1 MLYANLYESNM
12 SSYEIASLSKVP
24 LSTPLLNAVINSL
37 NHILSYF
44 LFLCILHLI
53 QLTTILKRISLRTL
67 ASFAKHL
74 QSLLERN
81 FPPPVFT
88 CRMSA
93 VSRVSFFAIAG
104 IVASKNTNWNILND
118 RPLTCLIVL
127 NRFLARIKKSFDIRW
142 GVYTNETSN
151 YNDNSTN
158 VLNWREWPP

>member
-1 MLYANLYESNM
+1 VVVKRYYITQIYDDKIPMLYANLYESNM

-24 LSTPLLNAVINSL
+24 LSTPVLNAVINSL

-44 LFLCILHLI
+44 LFLCTLHLI

-104 IVASKNTNWNILND
+104 IVASKNTN
-118 RPLTCLIVL
+118 
-127 NRFLARIKKSFDIRW
+127 
-142 GVYTNETSN
+142 
-151 YNDNSTN
+151 
-158 VLNWREWPP
+158 

>member
-1 MLYANLYESNM
+1 MKRYYITQIYDDKIPMLYANLYESNM

-24 LSTPLLNAVINSL
+24 LSTPVLNAVINSL

-53 QLTTILKRISLRTL
+53 QLTTIRKRISLRTL

-104 IVASKNTNWNILND
+104 IVASKNTN
-118 RPLTCLIVL
+118 
-127 NRFLARIKKSFDIRW
+127 
-142 GVYTNETSN
+142 
-151 YNDNSTN
+151 
-158 VLNWREWPP
+158 

>member
-1 MLYANLYESNM
+1 VVVKRYYITQIYDDKIPMLYANLYESNM

-24 LSTPLLNAVINSL
+24 LSTPVLNAVINSL

-44 LFLCILHLI
+44 LFLCILHPI

-104 IVASKNTNWNILND
+104 IVASKNTN
-118 RPLTCLIVL
+118 
-127 NRFLARIKKSFDIRW
+127 
-142 GVYTNETSN
+142 
-151 YNDNSTN
+151 
-158 VLNWREWPP
+158 

>member
-1 MLYANLYESNM
+1 VKRYYITQIYDDKIPMLYANLYESNM

-24 LSTPLLNAVINSL
+24 LSTPVLNAVINSL
-37 NHILSYF
+37 NHILCYF

-53 QLTTILKRISLRTL
+53 QLTTTLKRISLRRL

-104 IVASKNTNWNILND
+104 IVASKNTN
-118 RPLTCLIVL
+118 
-127 NRFLARIKKSFDIRW
+127 
-142 GVYTNETSN
+142 
-151 YNDNSTN
+151 
-158 VLNWREWPP
+158 

>member
-1 MLYANLYESNM
+1 MVVKRYYITQIYDDKIPMLYANLYESNM

-24 LSTPLLNAVINSL
+24 LSTPVLNAVINSL

-44 LFLCILHLI
+44 VFLCILHLI

-104 IVASKNTNWNILND
+104 IVASKNTN
-118 RPLTCLIVL
+118 
-127 NRFLARIKKSFDIRW
+127 
-142 GVYTNETSN
+142 
-151 YNDNSTN
+151 
-158 VLNWREWPP
+158 